1 MASNT
6 PNLGLLKKDP
16 VADGNET
23 FNIKTMLNDNWDK
36 IDEAVGNIKVPDA
49 SLTEK
54 GIVQLSSATNST
66 SENMAATP
74 KAVKTAYDHA
84 DTVKTYVDNNYI
96 KKSILLPDG
105 TDMNTLM
112 TEGEYYCP
120 ANVNVGTFKNTPDWQ
135 ACYVKVSR
143 HAGINQTWYVFN
155 PNDNRIFTRNYYP
168 ELGWGPWL
176 TMINSSAPWQ
186 KRKLTED
193 NGHCI
198 NVNNGNANNLTSTGF
213 YVGENIANA
222 PTTAPGAWW
231 YIEVQAM
238 SSDSWVVQIARDLFV
253 QSGSYRTRIMY
264 NGSWGPWSDD
274 LFQSVVD
281 GKTGIETSIRD
292 KGGIVSKASSV
303 ATFPELNAGID
314 SIPTMT
320 WKFMQPGRH
329 YIQPKE
335 LRDIIQFPNFSKYL
349 VITATTSDG
358 LTIYLNQQDGG
369 GLYVYL
375 FLQDIERR
383 RIQLAYTGTATEGVI
398 NIIINRINGTVSYL
412 NRNGGELFSPTIP
425 TGFRFDKPINLVI
438 LNNAEAATAT
448 FTNSDMNVYYG

>member
-16 VADGNET
+16 VADVNET
-23 FNIKTMLNDNWDK
+23 FNIQTMLNDNWDK
-36 IDEAVGNIKVPDA
+36 IDEAVGNINVPEA

-54 GIVQLSSATNST
+54 GIVQLSNATNST

-84 DTVKTYVDNNYI
+84 DTVKTYVDNNFI
-96 KKSILLPDG
+96 KKSILLPEG

-120 ANVNVGTFKNTPDWQ
+120 ANVIVGTFKNTPDGQ
-135 ACYVKVSR
+135 ACYVKVSQ
-143 HAGINQTWYVFN
+143 HAGVNQTWYVFN

-176 TMINSSAPWQ
+176 TIINSSAPWQ
-186 KRKLTED
+186 KRKLTEE

-274 LFQSVVD
+274 LFQSVAN
-281 GKTGIETSIRD
+281 GKNSIASAISGKGVAASGSDDFETLSAKIRQISTGIQVA
-292 KGGIVSKASSV
+292 GGQFADGYARTISNLPFRPRILVINGSVYTYEDFGRYASGRGVAVVYDIGSGVQYDAGWMVVSLSGPGTQYSSSLKLNNVVFGANSV
-303 ATFPELNAGID
+303 AFELD
-314 SIPTMT
+314 S
-320 WKFMQPGRH
+320 FLASVDR
-329 YIQPKE
+329 
-335 LRDIIQFPNFSKYL
+335 
-349 VITATTSDG
+349 
-358 LTIYLNQQDGG
+358 
-369 GLYVYL
+369 YVVFGY
-375 FLQDIERR
+375 
-383 RIQLAYTGTATEGVI
+383 
-398 NIIINRINGTVSYL
+398 
-412 NRNGGELFSPTIP
+412 
-425 TGFRFDKPINLVI
+425 
-438 LNNAEAATAT
+438 
-448 FTNSDMNVYYG
+448 